1 MFNMKIQLHDEIKD
15 LSFYLADYEL
25 IIVFVVDEL

>member
-15 LSFYLADYEL
+15 LKICHFGGLL